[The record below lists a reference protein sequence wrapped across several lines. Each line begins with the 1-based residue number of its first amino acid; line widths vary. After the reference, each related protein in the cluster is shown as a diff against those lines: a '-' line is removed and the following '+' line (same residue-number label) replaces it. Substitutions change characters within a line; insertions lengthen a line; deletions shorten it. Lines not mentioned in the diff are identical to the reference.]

1 MNSKNSYSIKKL
13 KDLTKRI
20 ENISNYEYYHSKI
33 LTIIQNNNMVFSEN
47 KNGVFINMNNLND
60 TCLNEIEKYLT
71 YIDNQNKNI
80 ENVEKIKNEF
90 KNDFFHKVK
99 QNKSDINSII
109 KQEKSVE
116 NTVEEKVTINY

>member
-1 MNSKNSYSIKKL
+1 
-13 KDLTKRI
+13 
-20 ENISNYEYYHSKI
+20 
-33 LTIIQNNNMVFSEN
+33 MVFSEN

-90 KNDFFHKVK
+90 KNDFFYKVK
-99 QNKSDINSII
+99 QNKSDINNII
-109 KQEKSVE
+109 QEQSVE
-116 NTVEEKVTINY
+116 NTAEER

>member
-99 QNKSDINSII
+99 QNKSDINNII
-109 KQEKSVE
+109 QEQSVE
-116 NTVEEKVTINY
+116 NTVEEKITINY

>member
-60 TCLNEIEKYLT
+60 TSLNEIEKYLT

-109 KQEKSVE
+109 QEQSVE
-116 NTVEEKVTINY
+116 NTVEEKITINY

>member
-109 KQEKSVE
+109 QEKSVE
-116 NTVEEKVTINY
+116 NTVEEKITINY

>member
-20 ENISNYEYYHSKI
+20 ENISNYEYYHSRI

-109 KQEKSVE
+109 QEQSVE
-116 NTVEEKVTINY
+116 NTVEEKITINY

>member
-90 KNDFFHKVK
+90 KNDFFNKVK

-109 KQEKSVE
+109 QEQSVE
-116 NTVEEKVTINY
+116 NTVEEKITINY

>member
-109 KQEKSVE
+109 QEQSVE
-116 NTVEEKVTINY
+116 NTVEEKITINY